1 MVKKYFSYSSR
12 NTQRKKKV
20 KPNGGCKILIGGIL
34 VLLNILTWG
43 QSQPSGLVFPAS
55 CFCVTPV
62 KLFFRL
68 TSVTLKQW
76 FFNLHHTAHSVI
88 NN

>member
-20 KPNGGCKILIGGIL
+20 KPNAGCKILIGGIL

-43 QSQPSGLVFPAS
+43 QS
-55 CFCVTPV
+55 
-62 KLFFRL
+62 
-68 TSVTLKQW
+68 
-76 FFNLHHTAHSVI
+76 
-88 NN
+88 